1 MVDDEEFCISTMKAL
16 LFNLEIDID
25 IQVDFC
31 INGLEA
37 LNHIKDAYKHG
48 LSYKVILTDFS
59 MPIMDG
65 IESTRQIKIH
75 LRQYNE
81 KPKIY
86 GITGHVLDSFK
97 EQGIKAGMDEIFSK
111 PLNKKSLI
119 YILKHNE
126 ILWA

>member
-37 LNHIKDAYKHG
+37 LNHIKDAYLHG

-65 IESTRQIKIH
+65 IESTRQIKTY
-75 LRQYNE
+75 LR
-81 KPKIY
+81 
-86 GITGHVLDSFK
+86 
-97 EQGIKAGMDEIFSK
+97 
-111 PLNKKSLI
+111 
-119 YILKHNE
+119 
-126 ILWA
+126 